1 MAKGFINGVMAVSI
15 PDNGRTIKDMG
26 MVSFS
31 GLTGEYMK
39 ESSMMI
45 CSMEKVLYHFQ
56 MAENIQENG
65 KTTNNQELASL
76 VTIYHNY
83 LKY

>member
-56 MAENIQENG
+56 MAENI
-65 KTTNNQELASL
+65 
-76 VTIYHNY
+76 
-83 LKY
+83 